1 MMGLKSGSH
10 LISQNKAIAVPA
22 LIGTWIV
29 SYQVWN
35 RIVGFTPQKWNE
47 LLYAKNIRML
57 RNLQIK
63 Q

>member
-1 MMGLKSGSH
+1 M
-10 LISQNKAIAVPA
+10 PA
-22 LIGTWIV
+22 LIGTWVV

-35 RIVGFTPQKWNE
+35 RIVGFRPQKWNE